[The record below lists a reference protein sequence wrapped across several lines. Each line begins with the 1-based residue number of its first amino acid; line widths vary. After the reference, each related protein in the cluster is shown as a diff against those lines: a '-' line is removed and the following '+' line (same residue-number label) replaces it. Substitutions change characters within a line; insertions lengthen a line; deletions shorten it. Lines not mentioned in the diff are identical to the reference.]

1 MRTFQ
6 GHRPENIRDMCNN
19 CYVTLFQGKD
29 CKNKNFELKNILRWV
44 GWLVK
49 WERVDDLTYSTF
61 RQQTCN
67 EKVVD
72 KNLNRYICH
81 ERVEIENKDT
91 FAFKAMYF
99 YDTKKVSLCSKTK
112 ETQLTSFLAP
122 FASMLVLA
130 AFSEVLPPYS
140 KLLLGNSLF

>member
-1 MRTFQ
+1 MQEQKFRIEKYSQ
-6 GHRPENIRDMCNN
+6 M
-19 CYVTLFQGKD
+19 
-29 CKNKNFELKNILRWV
+29 
-44 GWLVK
+44 GWLAGK
-49 WERVDDLTYSTF
+49 MGKGRISYSTS

-91 FAFKAMYF
+91 FAFKAMYS